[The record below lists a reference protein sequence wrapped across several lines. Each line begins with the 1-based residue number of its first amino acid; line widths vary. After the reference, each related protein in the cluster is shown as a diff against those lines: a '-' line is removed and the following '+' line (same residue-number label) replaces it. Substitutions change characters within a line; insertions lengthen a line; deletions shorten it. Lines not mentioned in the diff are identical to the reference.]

1 MPVAAGDSEGCEMSV
16 RLISSAVAS
25 AIAIGVLLL
34 HHTVVFPIAIAAV
47 CVILLFELFRAAGCL
62 KFRLSALVGFL
73 YGAGLPFLAYFDK
86 TAFRPLMAATACI
99 LLLLS
104 YILQHE
110 RMSLFHA
117 VLMVF
122 GTFLIP
128 YSMCCCITMN
138 EMDGIHGIIYVVLAL
153 CGAWLADSGAY
164 FVGTFCGKHK
174 LCPKI
179 SPKKTVEGFIGG
191 VVTNG
196 ILFVAFAAVYCRIMA
211 ARGDVFTVHYGTVC
225 LLGMACALIGTVGD
239 LTASLIKR
247 HFGIKDYGNIMPGH
261 GGLLDRFDSVLL
273 VVPFFCAVLQLTP
286 LYKF

>member
-1 MPVAAGDSEGCEMSV
+1 MGI

-34 HHTVVFPIAIAAV
+34 HHTIVFPIAIAVV
-47 CVILLFELFRAAGCL
+47 CVILLFELFRAGGCL
-62 KFRLSALVGFL
+62 KFRLPAGVAFL
-73 YGAGLPFLAYFDK
+73 YGMGLPFLVYFDQ
-86 TAFRPLMAATACI
+86 TAFRPLVVASVCI

-104 YILQHE
+104 YILLHE

-117 VLMVF
+117 LLMVF
-122 GTFLIP
+122 GTLLIP
-128 YSMCCCITMN
+128 YSMCCCITLN
-138 EMDGIHGIIYVVLAL
+138 EKDGIHGIIYVVMAL

-174 LCPKI
+174 LCPQI

-196 ILFVAFAAVYCRIMA
+196 ILFIAFAAVYSRIMA
-211 ARGDVFTVHYGTVC
+211 ARGDIFTVHYVTVC

-247 HFGIKDYGNIMPGH
+247 HFQIKDYGNIMPGH

-286 LYKF
+286 LYSF